1 MIIFGFISLLKL
13 HSPIQ
18 NVGFGLLEL
27 EFDFETANIQNH
39 SYLVARALGQI
50 GLMAI
55 LG

>member
-1 MIIFGFISLLKL
+1 MIFFGFISIRKF

-18 NVGFGLLEL
+18 NVGFGLLE
-27 EFDFETANIQNH
+27 FDFETANIQKQ